1 MPHRTGAPT
10 TMDVQ
15 SGFSFKKE
23 NAHTPCALSFV
34 KQTARSGT
42 IKSIAEVHSP

>member
-10 TMDVQ
+10 AMDVQ
-15 SGFSFKKE
+15 SVFTSKE
-23 NAHTPCALSFV
+23 KCHTPCALSFV

-42 IKSIAEVHSP
+42 IKSIADVHFP